1 MLYDVR
7 TYTCRPG
14 TITKHMAM
22 YAEFGYDTQRRHL
35 GEPIV
40 YLQTETGDVNSYMHI
55 WVFANAADRELKRGN
70 MKLDPKWIDYMKKSA
85 DAAYLIKQENT
96 LMASAS
102 FFKAPDH
109 AKNISSL

>member
-1 MLYDVR
+1 
-7 TYTCRPG
+7 
-14 TITKHMAM
+14 
-22 YAEFGYDTQRRHL
+22 
-35 GEPIV
+35 
-40 YLQTETGDVNSYMHI
+40 
-55 WVFANAADRELKRGN
+55 

-109 AKNISSL
+109 KNNMSTI